1 MESRGNLLKKPQIK
15 VYYNNNISNEIE
27 KIREVL
33 WGIEEEGIPY
43 EMQAVSS
50 GDAVKIGYQASI
62 ESTLGVG
69 IGIDNQNIVLHFN
82 KLKED
87 TPIFKIKYTSK
98 DIQKRSLGAN
108 AARLVTKM
116 PFKEIEDLG

>member
-1 MESRGNLLKKPQIK
+1 MESRGDLLKKPQIK